1 MQRTYCKVPHWSHRT
16 HGLECQLYC
25 AAHPAHTPLVSLLP
39 YPKLGRTTPN
49 VFWVFF
55 FAINVPFT
63 VVIFNY
69 GFCKDPDFRYYLTS

>member
-55 FAINVPFT
+55 LQSMCHLLWLFLIMVFVKTP
-63 VVIFNY
+63 
-69 GFCKDPDFRYYLTS
+69 TSDIT